1 MDFVY
6 THKMDGRE
14 FVMDTR
20 QIRGIL
26 GTEVPLDSPEV
37 VVWLK
42 EYVQEGLDEICGGV
56 FE

>member
-1 MDFVY
+1 
-6 THKMDGRE
+6 
-14 FVMDTR
+14 MDTR
-20 QIRGIL
+20 QIREVL